1 METAIYMLYY
11 NKKKTI
17 KIMIKLYNRYGDKNY
32 LDQVDEYI
40 YILHLDPRSEGYCRF
55 GLREGHEWEDNEYDF
70 VDPAGG
76 PFIQVDSYEINGKPV
91 KRIYKQNNNIII
103 EV

>member
-1 METAIYMLYY
+1 
-11 NKKKTI
+11 
-17 KIMIKLYNRYGDKNY
+17 MIKLYNRYGDKNY
-32 LDQVDEYI
+32 LDQVDEHI
-40 YILHLDPRSEGYCRF
+40 YILRLDPRSESYCRF

>member
-1 METAIYMLYY
+1 
-11 NKKKTI
+11 
-17 KIMIKLYNRYGDKNY
+17 MIKLYNRYGDKNY
-32 LDQVDEYI
+32 LDQVDEHI
-40 YILHLDPRSEGYCRF
+40 YILRFGPRSEGYCRF

-103 EV
+103 EVQAL

>member
-1 METAIYMLYY
+1 
-11 NKKKTI
+11 
-17 KIMIKLYNRYGDKNY
+17 MIKLYNRYGDKNY
-32 LDQVDEYI
+32 LDKVDEHI
-40 YILHLDPRSEGYCRF
+40 YILRLDPKSESYCRV
-55 GLREGHEWEDNEYDF
+55 GLREVTVWEDKEYDF
-70 VDPAGG
+70 VDPSGG

>member
-11 NKKKTI
+11 NKKTI

-32 LDQVDEYI
+32 LDQVDEHI
-40 YILHLDPRSEGYCRF
+40 YILRLDPRSESYCRF

>member
-1 METAIYMLYY
+1 
-11 NKKKTI
+11 
-17 KIMIKLYNRYGDKNY
+17 MIKLYNRYGDKNY
-32 LDQVDEYI
+32 LDQVDEHI
-40 YILHLDPRSEGYCRF
+40 YILRFDPRSEGQCRF

-103 EV
+103 EVQAL

>member
-11 NKKKTI
+11 NKKTI

-32 LDQVDEYI
+32 LDQVDEHI
-40 YILHLDPRSEGYCRF
+40 YILRLDPRSEGYCRF
-55 GLREGHEWEDNEYDF
+55 GLLEGHEWEDNEYDF

-91 KRIYKQNNNIII
+91 KRIYKHNDNIII